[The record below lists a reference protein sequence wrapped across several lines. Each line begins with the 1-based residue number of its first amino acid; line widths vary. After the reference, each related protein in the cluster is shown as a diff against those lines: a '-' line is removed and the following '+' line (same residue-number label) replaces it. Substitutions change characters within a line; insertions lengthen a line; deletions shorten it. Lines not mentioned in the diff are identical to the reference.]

1 MFTAQASRRVRIW
14 NNLRKR
20 LNIAL
25 NQASF
30 RPVADLRGRVR
41 VMGAECQLFRRLP
54 GPAASSVKRE
64 IQWSISRSA
73 FGEAEM
79 PTRSEEHTS
88 ELQSLMRI
96 SYAVFC
102 LKKKNNT
109 KYIKYQTHKQNTN
122 KS

>member
-73 FGEAEM
+73 F
-79 PTRSEEHTS
+79 RSEEHTS

-96 SYAVFC
+96 TYAVFC
-102 LKKKNNT
+102 LKKKNIT
-109 KYIKYQTHKQNTN
+109 TISIY
-122 KS
+122 

>member
-30 RPVADLRGRVR
+30 RPVADLRGRDR

-54 GPAASSVKRE
+54 GPAASSVKRD
-64 IQWSISRSA
+64 IQWSLSRSA
-73 FGEAEM
+73 FGQEEM
-79 PTRSEEHTS
+79 PTLVRRHNIS
-88 ELQSLMRI
+88 QAAAPPSLI
-96 SYAVFC
+96 PHWH
-102 LKKKNNT
+102 N
-109 KYIKYQTHKQNTN
+109 
-122 KS
+122 

>member
-79 PTRSEEHTS
+79 PTLVRRHNMSSRSEEHTS
-88 ELQSLMRI
+88 ELQSLMRN
-96 SYAVFC
+96 S
-102 LKKKNNT
+102 
-109 KYIKYQTHKQNTN
+109 
-122 KS
+122 

>member
-1 MFTAQASRRVRIW
+1 MRISDW
-14 NNLRKR
+14 SSDVCSSDL

-79 PTRSEEHTS
+79 PTLVRRHNMSS
-88 ELQSLMRI
+88 ADR
-96 SYAVFC
+96 
-102 LKKKNNT
+102 
-109 KYIKYQTHKQNTN
+109 
-122 KS
+122 KSTRLNSSH